1 MNTSCHG
8 EFHCVPLVH
17 IQLQILCHNLFAH
30 VVLSC
35 RHMQVQWY
43 MLCSSFHVKFHLQ
56 KKYRTLIY
64 LQIQSV
70 QWTAYQRKVMLL
82 KI

>member
-56 KKYRTLIY
+56 KSTEHSFIYKYKVFNGLLI
-64 LQIQSV
+64 
-70 QWTAYQRKVMLL
+70 KVMLL